1 LPAKQQQKIHPSRTD
16 ALQPT
21 QSTSNRTAALHSKH
35 IVPAN
40 KTAQEQTNSPA
51 ATEYAP
57 NQRLPQMKQAI
68 YTKET
73 QDQQVNRI
81 EQSRTKGKPFQSNRN
96 KSSES
101 KVEEGAESSEL
112 CSDWK
117 STAGP
122 WTSFATPNKGWQ
134 LLCFE

>member
-1 LPAKQQQKIHPSRTD
+1 
-16 ALQPT
+16 
-21 QSTSNRTAALHSKH
+21 
-35 IVPAN
+35 VPAN

-117 STAGP
+117 STAGALDFFCDP
-122 WTSFATPNKGWQ
+122 K
-134 LLCFE
+134 